1 VKPLPSQSAP
11 AGAKT
16 ISAAVLARAVVRADG
31 AALKSLR
38 QSPGPAV
45 GDPLPANF
53 LKHAD
58 EQTVAGVAAMLRAAN
73 EYGIADADFTRWG
86 VLAAPRFLARA
97 MVAQAVKRFGQE
109 GAWGV
114 SPHLIPHRSLHSVSG
129 TVSQALHLHG
139 PNFGVGGGPWGAA
152 KALLAAAA
160 MLECDRLPGVW
171 VILTGWNWEP
181 GLDLPEG
188 HTPGQPGAGG
198 PRRPRNLDEPPT
210 CSAVA
215 MALVLGSESRGGT
228 CWRIGATPVAER
240 SLCENTAVAPVLSLE
255 SVCEAFETSA
265 AGPRAWRLQCGG
277 TAVLENVE
285 AIAEKRA

>member
-1 VKPLPSQSAP
+1 MKPLPSHNVP

-16 ISAAVLARAVVRADG
+16 ISASVLARAVVRAGGDG
-31 AALKSLR
+31 LKALR
-38 QSPGPAV
+38 QNPGPAV
-45 GDPLPANF
+45 GEPLAPNF

-58 EQTVAGVAAMLRAAN
+58 EQTVAGVAAVLRAAN
-73 EYGIADADFTRWG
+73 EYGIAQVDFSRWG

-97 MVAQAVKRFGQE
+97 SVAQAVKRFGQE

-129 TVSQALHLHG
+129 TVSQALNLHG

-152 KALLAAAA
+152 KVLLAAAA

-181 GLDLPEG
+181 GVELPAG
-188 HTPGQPGAGG
+188 PARAGASG
-198 PRRPRNLDEPPT
+198 PLRPCNPNEPAT

-215 MALVLGSESRGGT
+215 MALVPGSEGRGGA
-228 CWRIGATPVAER
+228 CWRIAATPVTEHALSET
-240 SLCENTAVAPVLSLE
+240 TAVAPVLSLE
-255 SVCEAFETSA
+255 SVCEAFENPAT
-265 AGPRAWRLQCGG
+265 GPHAWRLQCGG
-277 TAVLENVE
+277 TAVLETVE
-285 AIAEKRA
+285 AVAEKHA